1 MTEPNP
7 GGIRRRR
14 HGLAPKRELRDL
26 AADAQP
32 LPAAL
37 DLVHITSVG
46 AGREIVNLGRIEAR
60 PCVVFKRDLV
70 YMFLARPAYRLR
82 NGDAK
87 SDPINHFPCA
97 FVIRPDK
104 RASAIEV
111 AYSGHLLLLRGHA
124 RLVLSNSS
132 KMIAG
137 RI

>member
-1 MTEPNP
+1 M
-7 GGIRRRR
+7 
-14 HGLAPKRELRDL
+14 
-26 AADAQP
+26 
-32 LPAAL
+32 
-37 DLVHITSVG
+37 
-46 AGREIVNLGRIEAR
+46 
-60 PCVVFKRDLV
+60 VFKRDLV

-137 RI
+137 RIARSLKILQKMACLGQTYDW